1 MVHDVKTAFGRLPPA
16 WQGAVW
22 MTMSALL
29 FAIQTAIVRYL
40 SKEMHF
46 LEISLFRALF
56 GVVVMIP
63 WVMRAGLG
71 VMRTRNT
78 GLYAG
83 RGLLSTAA
91 MYGWFGSLALIPI
104 ADATAISFTF
114 PLFIALFGVIFLRE
128 SAHPM
133 RWTALLMGFAGTLV
147 IVRPGFQEV
156 NVGMVMVIGAGL
168 CIASSAMMLKVAI
181 RTDQPDTAVL
191 YQSVYML
198 PFAIVGA
205 ALVWEWPTLEQ
216 WLWGLLLGAA
226 SATAQ
231 RFYTRAF
238 AVGEAGAVV
247 PFDFA
252 RLPFAVVLGFLVF
265 AELPDLWTVAGAA
278 IIFGSSIVAERSEA
292 RRARS

>member
-1 MVHDVKTAFGRLPPA
+1 
-16 WQGAVW
+16 
-22 MTMSALL
+22 
-29 FAIQTAIVRYL
+29 
-40 SKEMHF
+40 
-46 LEISLFRALF
+46 
-56 GVVVMIP
+56 
-63 WVMRAGLG
+63 
-71 VMRTRNT
+71 
-78 GLYAG
+78 
-83 RGLLSTAA
+83 
-91 MYGWFGSLALIPI
+91 
-104 ADATAISFTF
+104 
-114 PLFIALFGVIFLRE
+114 
-128 SAHPM
+128 
-133 RWTALLMGFAGTLV
+133 
-147 IVRPGFQEV
+147 
-156 NVGMVMVIGAGL
+156 MVMVIGAGL
-168 CIASSAMMLKVAI
+168 CIASSAMMLMVAI

-292 RRARS
+292 RRTRS